1 MFLDRLRERSAP
13 EPPRQEKW
21 EDNKNPNLNKGLT
34 WQAERSP
41 ALSEPPNDRFLTK
54 VEFAKKV

>member
-13 EPPRQEKW
+13 EPSKHEKW

-34 WQAERSP
+34 WQADRSP

-54 VEFAKKV
+54 VEFARKV

>member
-13 EPPRQEKW
+13 ETRSDKW
-21 EDNKNPNLNKGLT
+21 EDNKNAAVNKGLT

-41 ALSEPPNDRFLTK
+41 NIIESVNDRFLTK
-54 VEFAKKV
+54 I

>member
-13 EPPRQEKW
+13 ELRNEKW
-21 EDNKNPNLNKGLT
+21 EDNKNTGVNKGLT

-41 ALSEPPNDRFLTK
+41 NI
-54 VEFAKKV
+54 V

>member
-13 EPPRQEKW
+13 EVREVRTEKW
-21 EDNKNPNLNKGLT
+21 EDNKNIAVNKGLT

-41 ALSEPPNDRFLTK
+41 NIIESVNDRFLTK
-54 VEFAKKV
+54 I